1 MNKNR
6 NPLRLLGCLILPSVF
21 FPAMNGC
28 GKASEPAPAAEK
40 AHDHDHDHDHDH
52 EGGKNAGG
60 HSHGEPNPLGS
71 AVVGAMTVEAILE
84 GEATP
89 GKEASFV
96 FKVSGG
102 TPKAVRFWIGTKD
115 DKGAMRVKA
124 ELEAADAGY
133 HAHAEVPSPLAAD
146 AKLVVEIETDAGRE
160 TVEFDLPK

>member
-1 MNKNR
+1 MNENR
-6 NPLRLLGCLILPSVF
+6 FPLRLLSCLVLPASLVV
-21 FPAMNGC
+21 PLAGC
-28 GKASEPAPAAEK
+28 GKDSEPAPAA

-52 EGGKNAGG
+52 AHEGGMNAGG

-84 GEATP
+84 GTAEA

-96 FKVSGG
+96 FKVTGG

-124 ELEAADAGY
+124 ELEEGEAGY
-133 HAHAEVPSPLAAD
+133 HAHAEVPSPLADD
-146 AKLVVEIETDAGRE
+146 AKLVVEVETDAGRE
-160 TVEFDLPK
+160 TAEFDLPR